1 MGREKPVDDGAV
13 RGASGVVAVTV
24 IGIQDLVLGA
34 DPVEQRMAGLRWAYI
49 VLQSDVH
56 DDRAGD
62 PVGEVD
68 PVEVGDG
75 FLDFRSALG
84 VAPHVVVDLLVGIR
98 VRQLDGIE
106 EAAEVRGARGR
117 RAHLRAHGG
126 RRDRQPA
133 TLAASG
139 DADTLR
145 IHLGPPQQ
153 EIDAAPGVDVE
164 ATVRVGVPVDDVVRQ

>member
-1 MGREKPVDDGAV
+1 AVPHTAWQTGWSGVERRRSRAAPDSAPALPASPASSREPRRVSDPSLAQLAAEEMGREEPVDDGAV
-13 RGASGVVAVTV
+13 RGASGVVAVTI

-84 VAPHVVVDLLVGIR
+84 VAPQVVVDLLVGIR
-98 VRQLDGIE
+98 VLQLDGID
-106 EAAEVRGARGR
+106 EAAEVR
-117 RAHLRAHGG
+117 
-126 RRDRQPA
+126 
-133 TLAASG
+133 
-139 DADTLR
+139 
-145 IHLGPPQQ
+145 
-153 EIDAAPGVDVE
+153 
-164 ATVRVGVPVDDVVRQ
+164 